1 MRNLL
6 TAALMTLALCAQAQ
20 AERSWDLKKC
30 ERFLTEQ
37 KVRAGHVC
45 TLQHLETDLARIIEK
60 LEARGD
66 TVDDQTA
73 RDWAETGLVEGAA
86 PSNQAHVDVP
96 AAAPGAPATP
106 PAAGSSLQEDT
117 CVITEAIALRAAPTP
132 TSNAVATA
140 PAGLSLRVEGSE
152 NGWAR
157 IANPGAAFGAFV
169 PVTACAR
176 ATPDNGAGASR
187 TRSRNSGE

>member
-30 ERFLTEQ
+30 ERFLTEG
-37 KVRAGHVC
+37 KVREGHVC
-45 TLQHLETDLARIIEK
+45 TPQHLEADLARIIEK

-86 PSNQAHVDVP
+86 EWNQAHVDLS
-96 AAAPGAPATP
+96 AATPGAPATP
-106 PAAGSSLQEDT
+106 LAAGSSPPEST
-117 CVITEAIALRAAPTP
+117 CVIAGAVTLRVAPTP

-140 PAGLSLRVEGSE
+140 PAGLSLRVEESE

-176 ATPDNGAGASR
+176 ATPDNGAGVSR
-187 TRSRNSGE
+187 TRSRSSGE